1 MKNDDRDC
9 GTRGRLLA
17 ITASIPL
24 DAPVTIA
31 TFPVNLLIAI
41 FLNA

>member
-1 MKNDDRDC
+1 MM
-9 GTRGRLLA
+9 TAIAALAAALLA
-17 ITASIPL
+17 STPSIPL

>member
-1 MKNDDRDC
+1 MMIAIAALAAA
-9 GTRGRLLA
+9 LLA
-17 ITASIPL
+17 IAPPIPL